1 MKSRFVISMIS
12 MTVIALMT
20 AVSLSSE
27 PSKIPE
33 ETLYRNELAQ
43 SVNSFS
49 FETFKKLCDSEKSNL
64 FISPL
69 SISYAL
75 GMTYNGAVNETR
87 SEMNDVL
94 KYSGLTDSQLN
105 MGYMALIRYLE
116 NLDPDVRLA
125 IANSIWYNSDFTLKQ
140 EFIQQNK
147 RAFEAEIDGLDFSRP
162 SSVDR
167 INDWV
172 ADNTNGK
179 IEQIVSPPL
188 SPEMVLFLIN
198 AVYFNGTWQEKF
210 DPARTR
216 EEAFYLADGSTIQW
230 KMMHQKADHGYL
242 LGDFYQSVDLGYGE
256 GNYRM
261 AVFVP
266 HDSVGVD
273 AFIDKF
279 DQDFWQNWLAG
290 RDHGEVIL
298 TLPRIKLSYSKIL
311 NDPLIAMG
319 MKRAFSPRTAQF
331 DAISNQ
337 DIFIDQVLH
346 KTFVQ
351 IDEKG
356 TEAAAATSVGMALS
370 AAPMNKPVTIRVD
383 RPHVFAIYEIETET
397 ILFMGRI
404 MEPVWED

>member
-1 MKSRFVISMIS
+1 MKSRYLIAVLSMVTIS
-12 MTVIALMT
+12 LMAT
-20 AVSLSSE
+20 ASLSSE

-33 ETLYRNELAQ
+33 ETLYRNELAR
-43 SVNSFS
+43 SINSFS
-49 FETFKKLCDSEKSNL
+49 FATFKKMCASERGNL

-75 GMTYNGAVNETR
+75 GMTFNGASGSTR
-87 SEMNDVL
+87 SEMKDVL
-94 KYSGLTDSQLN
+94 MYSELSDAELN

-147 RAFEAEIDGLDFSRP
+147 QAFEAEIDGLDFSRP

-188 SPEMVLFLIN
+188 SPDMVLFLIN

-216 EEAFYLADGSTIQW
+216 EEPFYLADGDTLRW
-230 KMMHQKADHGYL
+230 KMMNQTVDHGYL
-242 LGDFYQSVDLGYGE
+242 LGDTYQSVDLGYGD

-261 AVFVP
+261 ALFVP
-266 HDSVGVD
+266 HDTVAVGSFVAD
-273 AFIDKF
+273 FN
-279 DQDFWQNWLAG
+279 QDFWQNWLSG

-311 NDPLIAMG
+311 NDILIAMG
-319 MKRAFSPRTAQF
+319 IERAFSAQMAEF
-331 DAISNQ
+331 DKISNQ

-351 IDEKG
+351 VDEKG

-383 RPHVFAIYEIETET
+383 RPYVFTIYEVETET
-397 ILFMGRI
+397 ILFMGKV
-404 MEPVWED
+404 MQPVWEE